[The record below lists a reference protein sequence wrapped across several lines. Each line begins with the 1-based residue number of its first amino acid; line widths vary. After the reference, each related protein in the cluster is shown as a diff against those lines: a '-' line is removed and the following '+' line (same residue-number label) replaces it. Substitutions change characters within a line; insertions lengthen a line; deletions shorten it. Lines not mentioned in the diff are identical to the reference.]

1 MAAAAIVGDGCWLG
15 ILHDELHGLLAPV
28 FAQARSRLAAFAYIG
43 ALLAE
48 PGDRRSC
55 WQLAER
61 AGHATPRRMQALLA
75 EHAWDW
81 KQALSALQRFIL
93 ALLGDSGAVLVIDET
108 AELKKGQMTVGVARQ
123 HAGITGQVEN
133 CQTVVN
139 CAYVT
144 GRAHALSGFRLYLPK
159 AWCRDRKRRE
169 RARIPRDV
177 QFQTKTE
184 LATGMVTAAV
194 RAAVP
199 FGWAAGDE
207 VYGRSSKLRKACE
220 DAGKG
225 YVFAV
230 SVNFTVRLPSG
241 LRVSVALVAGLMPAS
256 AWEARSCGR
265 GCKGHR
271 D

>member
-1 MAAAAIVGDGCWLG
+1 MRRQDQQVAAAAIVGDGCWLG

-133 CQTVVN
+133 CQ
-139 CAYVT
+139 
-144 GRAHALSGFRLYLPK
+144 
-159 AWCRDRKRRE
+159 
-169 RARIPRDV
+169 
-177 QFQTKTE
+177 
-184 LATGMVTAAV
+184 
-194 RAAVP
+194 
-199 FGWAAGDE
+199 
-207 VYGRSSKLRKACE
+207 
-220 DAGKG
+220 
-225 YVFAV
+225 
-230 SVNFTVRLPSG
+230 
-241 LRVSVALVAGLMPAS
+241 S
-256 AWEARSCGR
+256 AP
-265 GCKGHR
+265 
-271 D
+271 